1 MVMDIISDRIDV
13 ESVRQFS
20 EKDKAYML
28 QEDRLESFWKYPM
41 NMDAFEAVIEERKKY
56 KTDRVL
62 LKTVLED
69 QYQSLGFKFENRFSI
84 EDDNTFTITTAH
96 QPSLMTGPL
105 YFIYKAVSSIKL
117 SRNLKEKY
125 PDYNF
130 MPVFVIGGED
140 HDFEEINHFRIF
152 GKTLVWDN
160 QGQNGACGR
169 MSLKGMNEVLN
180 QTKEIL
186 GSSEHASNL
195 SKMLDNAFGDDTL
208 TYGQATQ
215 KFVIELFQ
223 NTELTVFSMD
233 DEKLK
238 KAFIPIL
245 KKELLEE
252 FSKPLVEQTVADL
265 SSIGLKMQAFPRAIN
280 LFYLSE
286 AGRNRIEKNG
296 DVYHIL
302 NTELQFTEAE
312 LLEEL
317 ENNPAAFSPNVVL
330 RPLYQ
335 EHILPNL
342 AYVGGGGELS
352 YWLER
357 KSQFEAAGLSYPMLV
372 RRDSVLWFDSNSQ
385 NKWAK
390 LGLKQEDWFTEME
403 TLKKAYVLSNS
414 TNEISLTEELEA
426 FNDIINTIAG
436 KTESVDKSLV
446 GKIEAEGARIR
457 KSLEGIEKRLQKT
470 EKQKFSQAISQIE
483 KLKERFFPNDGLQE
497 RKDNFMAIY
506 LKHGPEF
513 IDVLID
519 IQDPM
524 KTGLKLVTA

>member
-1 MVMDIISDRIDV
+1 MVMDIISDIIDV

-28 QEDRLESFWKYPM
+28 QENRLESFWKYPM
-41 NMDAFEAVIEERKKY
+41 NMDAFKVVIEERKKY
-56 KTDRVL
+56 ETDRVL

-69 QYQSLGFKFENRFSI
+69 QYQALGFEFEDRFSI
-84 EDDNTFTITTAH
+84 ENENTFTITTAH

-117 SRNLKEKY
+117 ARNLKEKY

-152 GKTLVWDN
+152 GKTVTWDN

-169 MSLKGMNEVLN
+169 MSLKGMNEVLS

-186 GSSEHASNL
+186 GTSEHAANL
-195 SKMLDNAFGDDTL
+195 SKMLEDSFGDDTL

-215 KFVIELFQ
+215 KFVIELFKD
-223 NTELTVFSMD
+223 TELTVFSMD

-238 KAFIPIL
+238 KAFISIL

-252 FSKPLVEQTVADL
+252 FSKPLVEQTIADL

-280 LFYLSE
+280 LFYLNE

-302 NTELQFTEAE
+302 NTELKFTEAE
-312 LLEEL
+312 LLKEL
-317 ENNPAAFSPNVVL
+317 ESNPGAFSPNVVL

-342 AYVGGGGELS
+342 AYVGGGGELA

-414 TNEISLTEELEA
+414 TNEISLAEELEA

-513 IDVLID
+513 IDVLLE

-524 KTGLKLVTA
+524 KTGLKMVTA